1 MFGKRNAA
9 RAEQAALLR
18 SLGEKLDALTGEIRA
33 LREENGVTLG
43 EVKALRAKLNED
55 ELTSDVFL
63 GALEKMRL
71 GIEDDFKLLSDN
83 LDASFGAHCE
93 ALREQIEKDCAVP
106 EGERDPDV
114 LTEGER
120 FNKWLMGEKGDGI

>member
-18 SLGEKLDALTGEIRA
+18 SLGEKLDALTGEI
-33 LREENGVTLG
+33 L
-43 EVKALRAKLNED
+43 ALRAD
-55 ELTSDVFL
+55 
-63 GALEKMRL
+63 
-71 GIEDDFKLLSDN
+71 
-83 LDASFGAHCE
+83 
-93 ALREQIEKDCAVP
+93 IEKDRVAP

-120 FNKWLMGEKGDGI
+120 FNKWIMGEKGDGI